1 MLEKQEPWPQGEEK
15 QWPPMKETFTYDH
28 AKLHS
33 VAKVIARNLN
43 KVIDANFYPV
53 PESQYSNFR
62 NRPIGIG
69 VQGLADTFQKMRL
82 AYSDK
87 EALELTEDIFET
99 IYHGAVE
106 SSMEIARDSG
116 EPYPT
121 IKGSPISEGKFQFDL
136 WGKTPRSGRY
146 DWDSL
151 REEVKKHG
159 VKNSLLVAPMPTA
172 STSQIMGNNES
183 FDPCNSNI
191 YLRRVMAGEFICI
204 NPHLVKDL
212 QAMGM
217 WTPEMTNLLIA

>member
-1 MLEKQEPWPQGEEK
+1 
-15 QWPPMKETFTYDH
+15 
-28 AKLHS
+28 
-33 VAKVIARNLN
+33 
-43 KVIDANFYPV
+43 
-53 PESQYSNFR
+53 
-62 NRPIGIG
+62 
-69 VQGLADTFQKMRL
+69 MRL
-82 AYSDK
+82 AYADV

-106 SSMEIARDSG
+106 ASMEIARETG

-191 YLRRVMAGEFICI
+191 YTRRVMAGEFICI

-212 QAMGM
+212 QAMDL